1 MYVDKACNNQ
11 ECMKK
16 DLCAR
21 NAAHQNGDQN
31 VKTFGGNAQ
40 KGCGK
45 FIQKQKYFRQTANLK
60 RVLSKNFVLLR
71 AKNYLRI

>member
-21 NAAHQNGDQN
+21 NAAYQNGDKN
-31 VKTFGGNAQ
+31 FKTFGGNPQ

-45 FIQKQKYFRQTANLK
+45 FIQK
-60 RVLSKNFVLLR
+60 
-71 AKNYLRI
+71 

>member
-1 MYVDKACNNQ
+1 MIVDKACNNQ

-21 NAAHQNGDQN
+21 NAAYQNGDKN
-31 VKTFGGNAQ
+31 FKTFGGNPQ

-45 FIQKQKYFRQTANLK
+45 FIQKQKYSTYFIKLNHA
-60 RVLSKNFVLLR
+60 LSKNFILLR
-71 AKNYLRI
+71 AKNNIRI

>member
-21 NAAHQNGDQN
+21 NAAYQNGDQN
-31 VKTFGGNAQ
+31 FKTFGGNPQ

-45 FIQKQKYFRQTANLK
+45 FIQKQTVLEKTLNLNHT
-60 RVLSKNFVLLR
+60 LSKNFVLLR